1 MLMLSAD
8 FHLDA
13 KRNIFLHDRSHMVIR
28 KVTLYI
34 ITPDMYILQK
44 IQHCVFE
51 KQTPS

>member
-8 FHLDA
+8 FQLDA